1 MKTVIDIPGTED
13 KMGDLYNG
21 IMGKIQAKR
30 EEKSMANAIEKM
42 EPLRGEVVGVSE
54 RIPMTPMDMLNRAV
68 AQGADIDVLEK
79 LMGLQEKW
87 EANQARKAFDAA
99 MANAKARIPVIVKS
113 RKVDFTSGK
122 GRTNYQYEDLAS
134 IARVVDPILAEFG
147 LSYRFNTLTEAS
159 TVTVTCIVSHR
170 DGHSERNTLSAA
182 HDQSGNKNNIQAVG
196 STITYLQ
203 RYTLKAALGIAAA
216 NDDDGRTSEQ
226 DDGFILPDQVGAL
239 REKIEEV
246 GADLVKFCERW
257 AIEALSELPSKKFN
271 EAIQSLN
278 RYAEM
283 QRQRAEQQGKQANA

>member
-1 MKTVIDIPGTED
+1 MSKVIDIPGTEE
-13 KMGDLYNG
+13 KLGDLYNG

-79 LMGLQEKW
+79 LMGLQERW
-87 EANQARKAFDAA
+87 EDNQARKAFDAA
-99 MANAKARIPVIVKS
+99 MANAKAKIPVIIKS
-113 RKVDFTSGK
+113 RKVDFTSQK
-122 GRTNYQYEDLAS
+122 GRTNYQYEDLGA
-134 IARVVDPILAEFG
+134 IAKVVDPILAEFG
-147 LSYRFNTLTEAS
+147 LSYRFNTQTEA
-159 TVTVTCIVSHR
+159 TIVTVTCIVSHR

-182 HDQSGNKNNIQAVG
+182 HDQSGNKNSIQAVG

-216 NDDDGRTSEQ
+216 NDDDGRSADQENTS
-226 DDGFILPDQVGAL
+226 ISPDQVGAL

-257 AIEALSELPSKKFN
+257 AIEALSELPSKKYN
-271 EAIQSLN
+271 EAVQSLN
-278 RYAEM
+278 RFAEM
-283 QRQRAEQQGKQANA
+283 KNKRQANA